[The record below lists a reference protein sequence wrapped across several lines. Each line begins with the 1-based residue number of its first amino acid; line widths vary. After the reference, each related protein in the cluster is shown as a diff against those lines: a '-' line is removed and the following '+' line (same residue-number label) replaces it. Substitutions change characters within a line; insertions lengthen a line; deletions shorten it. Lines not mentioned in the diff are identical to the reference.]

1 MEYYIIMLGSVL
13 AWCAIM
19 GYFAL
24 KMLGY
29 IKVKN
34 ITERV
39 RVEVQRRMENNIDE
53 EKWNEG
59 VMFVLDII
67 ESEI

>member
-1 MEYYIIMLGSVL
+1 
-13 AWCAIM
+13 
-19 GYFAL
+19 
-24 KMLGY
+24 MLGY
-29 IKVKN
+29 VKVKN

-39 RVEVQRRMENNIDE
+39 GVEVQRRMENNIDE